1 MKKIAIYAE
10 TGKSVGLGHLIRCS
24 AIAEEL
30 CRKCSITFITPE
42 AANIEAF
49 QIKNARYMQVISP
62 VVNDEAFVFGLKKL
76 FEKENVRIALLDSYY
91 ITQNI
96 LLELNKVCKI
106 IVFDGNHRYPLGI
119 NMVINYTL
127 KASCKNYAQR
137 YGGMV
142 SLAIGPKFFPLR
154 SNFRL
159 VPPIKIEKKVK
170 DIFVSLGGSGVS
182 AEAVKLFSLIEEID
196 ENLNIYA
203 VGGEEL
209 HELDVI
215 KKDSKIHFYSN
226 IKNIEEVMTKC
237 DIAVSAAGTTL
248 YELLFLG
255 IPVISFAVAENQ
267 LVNKELEDI
276 LLWCGLIDMAAVD
289 KRQWDRSKE
298 IIENKLRFLL
308 ESYEARKKMSERG
321 KRFIDGLGA
330 ERIAELIEKLEDRK

>member
-159 VPPIKIEKKVK
+159 PTLCARCASV
-170 DIFVSLGGSGVS
+170 
-182 AEAVKLFSLIEEID
+182 
-196 ENLNIYA
+196 
-203 VGGEEL
+203 VG
-209 HELDVI
+209 
-215 KKDSKIHFYSN
+215 
-226 IKNIEEVMTKC
+226 
-237 DIAVSAAGTTL
+237 
-248 YELLFLG
+248 
-255 IPVISFAVAENQ
+255 
-267 LVNKELEDI
+267 
-276 LLWCGLIDMAAVD
+276 
-289 KRQWDRSKE
+289 
-298 IIENKLRFLL
+298 
-308 ESYEARKKMSERG
+308 
-321 KRFIDGLGA
+321 
-330 ERIAELIEKLEDRK
+330 